1 MLTFC
6 AGRGGG
12 EFGQCP
18 KEKVFF
24 RGLPLILMKRQS
36 TSSLLSPS
44 RWMTFSSVETK
55 FSLKAGTTRSR
66 LAFVTSLQC
75 FLYYFVF
82 FSFSIFIYFFSL
94 QGRSR
99 LALVISL
106 QSGRHG
112 SCVGQNAMIGICARL
127 ASAQCAVQC
136 TVHSAESRCTI
147 ALHCRDPDSNLN
159 SSAIFNAP
167 PPLLKEEIATFLYCF
182 ILNRHNILWV
192 SISTILCKNSSK
204 CKNQTNVEKIISRSY
219 WTPSVISTS
228 CIWSIV
234 QMIN

>member
-1 MLTFC
+1 M
-6 AGRGGG
+6 
-12 EFGQCP
+12 P
-18 KEKVFF
+18 KREGVFQ
-24 RGLPLILMKRQS
+24 R
-36 TSSLLSPS
+36 SSLNFDEKTVHLFLVITKQVNDVLLCGDQILSQGWHHPLQACL
-44 RWMTFSSVETK
+44 RNQPAMFSSL
-55 FSLKAGTTRSR
+55 F
-66 LAFVTSLQC
+66 C
-75 FLYYFVF
+75 I

-99 LALVISL
+99 FALVISL

-219 WTPSVISTS
+219 
-228 CIWSIV
+228 
-234 QMIN
+234 